1 MNRFAEAIQLSRV
14 DVVPRIMVGGGSPG
28 INSGGGGTGSIIK
41 ALMALLLSDKMGV
54 NDSDTQVERSPDVEA
69 LRQQIRQSVQKGEG
83 TERGTRK
90 PTTR

>member
-14 DVVPRIMVGGGSPG
+14 DVVPRIMVGSGNPG

-69 LRQQIRQSVQKGEG
+69 LR
-83 TERGTRK
+83 
-90 PTTR
+90 